1 MANLKV
7 IDLVPYFTDPKK
19 WIAESRRFWEDH
31 QVSVVEALE
40 ELMGKNQFH
49 LQSSLTLIG
58 NEIVNAHVY
67 DREQCF
73 LILGRGKDFN
83 NFSFDNT
90 GVREACVCY
99 LKGNPKFD
107 QLFHVAYI
115 PKQIEQDK
123 QAMLTFNLNRFI
135 EVDGNNRIVFN
146 VEKLHENFLKQFG
159 GEHGRVIRSFIN
171 DITSNPE
178 IKLMVEAFDPHNR
191 ATVDLVWKEPVAGE
205 NWTMVKW
212 NEYKWNKLYSY
223 SIQRVDFR
231 VGVNP
236 IATIKE
242 YVNISLVPFMNAHGG
257 FDIPKIDACVKNN
270 PAYENFSDREKDVFD
285 EFKVEYSAGANNRDV
300 AGIFGN
306 PRPPMAFYL
315 VLGDLDQDTLG
326 AYQYCLAGKGFHLI
340 AIAVNKQADRPADS
354 FGAYAGGQF
363 GYYGGAQLN
372 QQSLHPQDQWL
383 HVNSDMLIEL
393 LNHYALTQVVPF
405 PENAPRHQ
413 LPQGMDLL
421 KLVQLRLGADRMH
434 RGIPG
439 MPGFNHMYDH
449 IHSRVHNY
457 GPDIFN
463 QPYAF
468 RNPQGGMFSQDTY
481 FQPAVTSGR
490 YARHSR
496 TGAWTWYPNVPFNA
510 VYTVDKSSISPR
522 DRTRELIGQIAN
534 TLDKHRPGSG
544 RAIDVMMEEIAFALA
559 NHEEPKVLEL
569 LGQDKVILFV
579 GGPLDVDQTYLA
591 SAYGSFSNWILLPS
605 EIDPE
610 HPKAGI
616 AGIARATHM
625 PQKLP
630 VDFY

>member
-7 IDLVPYFTDPKK
+7 IDLKPYFTDPKK
-19 WIAESRRFWEDH
+19 WIAEQRQFWKEH
-31 QVSVVEALE
+31 QTSITNGLE
-40 ELMGKNQFH
+40 ELIGEGRFDF
-49 LQSSLTLIG
+49 QSTFTLID
-58 NEIVNAHVY
+58 NAIVHADVHEQ
-67 DREQCF
+67 EQCF
-73 LILGRGKDFN
+73 LIIGRAKDFN
-83 NFSFDNT
+83 SISFDEVI
-90 GVREACVCY
+90 VREACTRY
-99 LKGNPKFD
+99 LKAEPKFN
-107 QLFHVAYI
+107 QLFHVVYI
-115 PKQIEQDK
+115 PKQAEQDK

-135 EVDGNNRIVFN
+135 EVDSSGRVVFN
-146 VEKLHENFLKQFG
+146 LVDLVEKFLDHFGDRHEAI
-159 GEHGRVIRSFIN
+159 IRSFTN
-171 DITSNPE
+171 DVVQNPE
-178 IKLMVEAFDPHNR
+178 IKLMVEALDPHNR
-191 ATVDLVWKEPVAGE
+191 ANVDLVWKEPVVGE

-242 YVNISLVPFMNAHGG
+242 YVNISLISFMNAYGG
-257 FDIPKIDACVKNN
+257 FDIPKIDAYVKNN
-270 PAYENFSDREKDVFD
+270 PAYENFTDREKEVFD
-285 EFKVEYSAGANNRDV
+285 EFKVEYSTGTNNRDV

-306 PRPPMAFYL
+306 PRLPMAFYL
-315 VLGDLDQDTLG
+315 VLGDLDQDTVG
-326 AYQYCLAGKGFHLI
+326 TYQNCLTGKGFHLI
-340 AIAVNKQADRPADS
+340 AIGVNKQAGRPDSS

-372 QQSLHPQDQWL
+372 QQSPHPQDQWP
-383 HVNSDMLIEL
+383 HVSSDMLIEL
-393 LNHYALTQVVPF
+393 LSHYALTQVVSF
-405 PENAPRHQ
+405 PENAPRQQ

-439 MPGFNHMYDH
+439 FPGFNQMHNH
-449 IHSRVHNY
+449 VHSHVNDY
-457 GPDIFN
+457 GPDMFS

-510 VYTVDKSSISPR
+510 VYAVDKSSISPR
-522 DRTRELIGQIAN
+522 DRTRELIEQIAIS
-534 TLDKHRPGSG
+534 LDKHRPGTG
-544 RAIDVMMEEIAFALA
+544 RAIDIMMEEITFALN

-569 LGQDKVILFV
+569 LGQDRVILFV
-579 GGPLDVDQTYLA
+579 GGPLDVDQAYLT

-610 HPKAGI
+610 HPKAG
-616 AGIARATHM
+616 ATGIARATHM

-630 VDFY
+630 DNFY